1 MPSLGLAFAA
11 RPRRSAQDHAAIPPR
26 NDLEMTPKS
35 PQLRLNSATFGAH
48 SCVTDRQWADGNRRN
63 HTMAQILPNLQQQL
77 EAMQAE
83 MAALKAD
90 NAKLEAALT
99 AKATAKISF
108 KVGPSGGISVY
119 GLGRFPV
126 TLYIS
131 QWNALF
137 DAIPRLQAFA
147 KANVALL
154 KTKG

>member
-1 MPSLGLAFAA
+1 
-11 RPRRSAQDHAAIPPR
+11 
-26 NDLEMTPKS
+26 
-35 PQLRLNSATFGAH
+35 
-48 SCVTDRQWADGNRRN
+48 
-63 HTMAQILPNLQQQL
+63 MAQVLPNLQQQL
-77 EAMQAE
+77 ELMQAQLN
-83 MAALKAD
+83 ALQAD
-90 NAKLEAALT
+90 NAKLEEALN
-99 AKATAKISF
+99 AKATAKLSF

-154 KTKG
+154 KTKD

>member
-1 MPSLGLAFAA
+1 
-11 RPRRSAQDHAAIPPR
+11 
-26 NDLEMTPKS
+26 
-35 PQLRLNSATFGAH
+35 
-48 SCVTDRQWADGNRRN
+48 
-63 HTMAQILPNLQQQL
+63 MAQVLPNLQQQL
-77 EAMQAE
+77 ELMQAQL
-83 MAALKAD
+83 AALQAD

-99 AKATAKISF
+99 AKATAKLSF

-154 KTKG
+154 KTKD

>member
-1 MPSLGLAFAA
+1 
-11 RPRRSAQDHAAIPPR
+11 
-26 NDLEMTPKS
+26 
-35 PQLRLNSATFGAH
+35 
-48 SCVTDRQWADGNRRN
+48 
-63 HTMAQILPNLQQQL
+63 MAQILPNLAQ
-77 EAMQAE
+77 EIAE
-83 MAALKAD
+83 LKAKL
-90 NAKLEAALT
+90 AAASARESELEAALA
-99 AKATAKISF
+99 AKATAKLSF

-154 KTKG
+154 KTKD

>member
-1 MPSLGLAFAA
+1 
-11 RPRRSAQDHAAIPPR
+11 
-26 NDLEMTPKS
+26 
-35 PQLRLNSATFGAH
+35 
-48 SCVTDRQWADGNRRN
+48 
-63 HTMAQILPNLQQQL
+63 MAQVLPNLQQQL
-77 EAMQAE
+77 ELMQAQL
-83 MAALKAD
+83 AALQAD
-90 NAKLEAALT
+90 NAKLEEALA
-99 AKATAKISF
+99 AKATAKLSF

-154 KTKG
+154 KTKD